1 MPLPSSPNQITLNQI
16 LQEKQGN
23 TTARTNVSLRGL
35 SVDGVN
41 DSSGGDD
48 INIALSL
55 GVDVLSVV

>member
-1 MPLPSSPNQITLNQI
+1 MVSPLFDCNVTLAN
-16 LQEKQGN
+16 L
-23 TTARTNVSLRGL
+23 TGL
-35 SVDGVN
+35 VKTN